1 MASILSSFY
10 TKSYTATSDLPFSVE
25 DDSTVILTSVNI
37 HCFSN
42 DAKYGNGAII
52 DGVIRANAVVWFD
65 APCKVA
71 DVMFK
76 NYTAGSNCTITITG
90 TKEIKK

>member
-1 MASILSSFY
+1 MTSILSSFY
-10 TKSYTATSDLPFSVE
+10 TKSATATSDLPFSVE
-25 DDSTVILTSVNI
+25 DDSTVILTSINI
-37 HCFSN
+37 HCFTN

-90 TKEIKK
+90 TQKIK